1 MKFLQ
6 MRKDS
11 MIPVLEPFLTDKAK
25 EYVNDCLD
33 TNWISSKGK
42 YVQKFE
48 EYFGEKFGYEN
59 VMSVSNGTTAL
70 HLALEVFNIGE
81 GDEVIVPDLTFAA
94 SINCVFHAHATPVI
108 ADVEKE
114 TWNISVDDI
123 LSMITDKTKA
133 VIVVHLYGQAFD
145 VKMLKEKLP
154 RKDIL
159 IIEDCAEA
167 LGAKVNNEYVGTY
180 GDAATFSFFGNKV
193 ITTGEGG
200 AIVYKNKNDLEK
212 SKVMRDHGM
221 SPAIKYQHDYIGYNY
236 RMTNIQAAI
245 GLSQL
250 EFLDELVKVRKQ
262 IFNFYDSYIESLGF
276 KRVKSTDECPW
287 LYTTLVPEGKSRDSL
302 IEFLA
307 ANGIETRPMFKPM
320 SSMDIYRNVISG
332 DIKNSKYLSERGIS
346 LPSSYSLSPDQ
357 LNTIRVLIEGWT
369 NE

>member
-1 MKFLQ
+1 MT
-6 MRKDS
+6 
-11 MIPVLEPFLTDKAK
+11 PVLEPFLTDKAK

-48 EYFGEKFGYEN
+48 EYFGEKFGYKN

-70 HLALEVFNIGE
+70 HLALEVFNIGQ

-108 ADVEKE
+108 ADVDKN
-114 TWNISVDDI
+114 TWNISVDDV
-123 LSMITDKTKA
+123 LSKITNKTKA
-133 VIVVHLYGQAFD
+133 IIVVHLYGQAFD
-145 VKMLKEKLP
+145 VLELKEKLP

-167 LGAKVNNEYVGTY
+167 LGAKVNGKYVGTY

-200 AIVYKNKNDLEK
+200 AIVYNRESDLEK
-212 SKVMRDHGM
+212 SKIMRDHGM
-221 SPAIKYQHDYIGYNY
+221 SPTIKYQHDYIGYNY

-250 EFLDELVKVRKQ
+250 EFLDDLVKVRKE
-262 IFNFYDSYIESLGF
+262 IFEFYDSFTGDLGF
-276 KRVKSTDECPW
+276 QRVKSEDECPW
-287 LYTTLVPEGKSRDSL
+287 LYTTLVPEGKNRDSL
-302 IEFLA
+302 ISYLA
-307 ANGIETRPMFKPM
+307 DNGVETRPMFKPM
-320 SSMDIYRNVISG
+320 SSMNIYENVKSE
-332 DIKNSKYLSERGIS
+332 DVKNSLYLSERGIS
-346 LPSSYSLSPDQ
+346 LPSSYSLSNEQ
-357 LNTIRVLIEGWT
+357 LNLIKGLLERWA